1 MNNTDRELRQVSMDA
16 ISILLMVVGGAVAA
30 LGGVWFLVVAFR
42 RSVWWGLSNLFLP
55 LANFAF
61 LIAHPQ
67 LAWKPFVVNIVGALL
82 IGAGLGVY
90 ISAHPELM
98 KEPIAAEIYQP

>member
-1 MNNTDRELRQVSMDA
+1 MNNTGSGYRQVGMDA
-16 ISILLMVVGGAVAA
+16 ISVLLMVLGGAIAA
-30 LGGVWFLVVAFR
+30 LSGVWFLVVAFR

-55 LANFAF
+55 LANIAF
-61 LIAHPQ
+61 LVAHPQ
-67 LAWKPFVVNIVGALL
+67 LAWKPFVINIAGTLL

-98 KEPIAAEIYQP
+98 KEPIAAEIYQR